1 MSSSS
6 NWEGKGGTRSKN
18 TNPCTYCR
26 SSSRKLRC
34 DGDGVNPCT
43 KCNDKGIPCEYPAK
57 HGKFKEYKAGGS
69 SRSHNHSHHTV
80 TTIIL
85 DMRSASESSAHQD
98 DVAHRVSKMA
108 YDNLQDASPMVEPL
122 TTNDNGNYE
131 DSSVTW
137 SASHFN
143 DNNHAQQPENTEPS
157 DTQAD
162 TTRNEESERRERR
175 RARRRRDNEEYA
187 EASRVGHDAFVERD
201 RKQRKR
207 H

>member
-1 MSSSS
+1 
-6 NWEGKGGTRSKN
+6 
-18 TNPCTYCR
+18 
-26 SSSRKLRC
+26 
-34 DGDGVNPCT
+34 
-43 KCNDKGIPCEYPAK
+43 
-57 HGKFKEYKAGGS
+57 
-69 SRSHNHSHHTV
+69 
-80 TTIIL
+80 
-85 DMRSASESSAHQD
+85 
-98 DVAHRVSKMA
+98 
-108 YDNLQDASPMVEPL
+108 MVEPL

-175 RARRRRDNEEYA
+175 RAVSTNYTAYHTVARLSQPCLQRRRRDNEEYA